1 MRAARRVLGN
11 TGVILIG
18 KALGTLISL
27 AIVLLLTANLTVGQF
42 GQYNFVFV
50 YIGVFSIITE
60 LGMSPVVVREMSRR
74 REAAGEI
81 LGTAIIVKAGVALLC
96 FLAAVIFLPLIK
108 SDRYLLKLVAILGL
122 QLLSY
127 PILTCVNIYRLDL
140 KMIYP
145 TGADLIRNA
154 LYLAGVWYV
163 LSRPALGVAHIMAIA
178 VVLSFAMAVA
188 LYGLSRRR
196 VRIVLRFDRALARTL
211 LRSCI
216 PLAVSQIAIIFYY
229 RLDNIMLLQMKDEVA
244 VGYYSMAFKIAEVFS
259 YLPSAFMASVYPYM
273 SRFWA
278 EDEEKFLRATE
289 LSLRCLLVVALP
301 IGIFL
306 SLFPRAI
313 LSVVPGDYLPSAGSL
328 ALLAWAEV
336 FIFLNIV
343 FYNAFNAMNR
353 ERLNLWTTLAMLSGN
368 VILNLLLIP
377 TYSHQGASLATVL
390 TELMGLIVL
399 GVALLKILG
408 GRFRLKYIL
417 RALVVAAFMALALWF
432 LWGGKEVS
440 ITVAASITVVSTIV
454 YCGSLVLF
462 KVIDP
467 HEVSQFLKSPSNS
480 L

>member
-1 MRAARRVLGN
+1 
-11 TGVILIG
+11 
-18 KALGTLISL
+18 
-27 AIVLLLTANLTVGQF
+27 
-42 GQYNFVFV
+42 
-50 YIGVFSIITE
+50 
-60 LGMSPVVVREMSRR
+60 MSPVVVREMSRR
-74 REAAGEI
+74 REGAGEI
-81 LGTAIIVKAGVALLC
+81 VGTAVIGKAGVALLC
-96 FLAAVIFLPLIK
+96 FLAAVAFLPLIK
-108 SDRYLLKLVAILGL
+108 ADRYLLKLVAILGL

-163 LSRPALGVAHIMAIA
+163 LSRPSLGLTHIMAVA

-196 VRIVLRFDRALARTL
+196 VRIVLCFDRALARTL

-313 LSVVPGDYLPSAGSL
+313 LSIVPGDYLPSADSL

-353 ERLNLWTTLAMLSGN
+353 ERLNLWTTLAMLGGN
-368 VILNLLLIP
+368 VLLNLILIP
-377 TYSHQGASLATVL
+377 RYSHQGASLATVL
-390 TELMGLIVL
+390 TESMGFIVL
-399 GVALLKILG
+399 GFALVKILG
-408 GRFRLKYIL
+408 GRLDLRLIL
-417 RALVVAAFMALALWF
+417 RALGVAAALALVLWL
-432 LWGGKEVS
+432 LWGGQEVTIWLAIA
-440 ITVAASITVVSTIV
+440 ITAVSSAV
-454 YCGSLVLF
+454 YCGALVIF

-467 HEVSQFLKSPSNS
+467 REVTQFLKSPPDGV
-480 L
+480 